1 VAEEAAIVYSRAQL
15 AERLATWPGND
26 GVMTWGLV
34 VVGAVPT
41 ASELAAAKEAGHLCD
56 KVVAVRLEQGK
67 AVPVGYAEALR
78 AAGVDMVWVVR
89 EISGEVRVDVG
100 VEEPRWGKDG
110 GTALVQAITT
120 VLPQLVVASRGHLG
134 LVRMLRAILD
144 GLGDLFV
151 LRLVD

>member
-1 VAEEAAIVYSRAQL
+1 MAEEAAIVYSRAQL

-34 VVGAVPT
+34 VVGSTPT
-41 ASELAAAKEAGHLCD
+41 ASELAAAREAGHLCD
-56 KVVAVRLEQGK
+56 KVAAVRLEQGK
-67 AVPVGYAEALR
+67 AVSPGYAEALR
-78 AAGVDMVWVVR
+78 AAGVDLVWVVR
-89 EISGEVRVDVG
+89 DVAGHVKVDVG

-110 GTALVQAITT
+110 ATALVQAVTT

-134 LVRMLRAILD
+134 LVRMLRNVLD